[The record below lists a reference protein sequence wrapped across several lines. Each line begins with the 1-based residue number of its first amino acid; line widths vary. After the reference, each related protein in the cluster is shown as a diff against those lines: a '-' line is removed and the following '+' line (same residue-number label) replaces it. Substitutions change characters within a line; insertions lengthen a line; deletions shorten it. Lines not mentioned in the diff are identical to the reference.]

1 MLIVINAVFIEKICT
16 LAELKLSEELLYNE
30 YKKWL
35 RHEKLKMKK
44 DPMSNI
50 RLALVQVRYIVL
62 IL

>member
-1 MLIVINAVFIEKICT
+1 MLIVINVVFIEKICT

-44 DPMSNI
+44 DPMPNI
-50 RLALVQVRYIVL
+50 RLSLVQVRYIVL
-62 IL
+62 LL